1 MLYSSC
7 ASQGFAFGLDSSARG
22 MLGFPFSPL
31 LSSSEQAVNI
41 AAPIARM
48 NNDRYDFFI
57 IIYCFKMNTRFVT
70 TIPNL
75 PKEGR
80 TTVYKYRIVLA

>member
-1 MLYSSC
+1 MGDAVFLLC
-7 ASQGFAFGLDSSARG
+7 QPRVCLGLDSSARG

-57 IIYCFKMNTRFVT
+57 RKLLSSYIAVEHMFYTKFIFT
-70 TIPNL
+70 
-75 PKEGR
+75 
-80 TTVYKYRIVLA
+80 